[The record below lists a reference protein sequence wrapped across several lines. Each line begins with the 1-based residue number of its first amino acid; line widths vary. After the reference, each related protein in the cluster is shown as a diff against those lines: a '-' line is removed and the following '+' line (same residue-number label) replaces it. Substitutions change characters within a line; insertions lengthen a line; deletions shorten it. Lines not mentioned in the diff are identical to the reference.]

1 MHRAPKTSTRFG
13 KLALV
18 IALMMVVGMMA
29 AGPLAGADVD
39 RQQVKTLELTA
50 TLFGSY
56 EHRYIITT
64 ECGTTYGTGEWR
76 ADWAAPSGNYTT
88 ETLTNVVWNGDLV
101 SFDAVYDGPHSPGYT
116 YHFEGNLTTGFSTA
130 NDTFGAGSWTNSITD
145 SDVTEYRNHGAFV
158 KQSEDKKAAAQS
170 CVGMPEVSG

>member
-1 MHRAPKTSTRFG
+1 MHRATKTSTRFG

-18 IALMMVVGMMA
+18 IALMMA

-56 EHRYIITT
+56 EHHYIITT
-64 ECGTTYGTGEWR
+64 ECGNTYGTGEWR
-76 ADWAAPSGNYTT
+76 ANWTVEPPSGTYTT

-101 SFDAVYDGPHSPGYT
+101 SFDAVYDGPYNPGYT
-116 YHFEGNLTTGFSTA
+116 YHFEGDLLTGFSTA
-130 NDTFGAGSWTNSITD
+130 NDDFGAGSWTNSNT
-145 SDVTEYRNHGAFV
+145 SVVMEYRNHGAFV
-158 KQSEDKKAAAQS
+158 KQSEDKNAAAQS
-170 CVGMPEVSG
+170 CLGMPEVSG